1 MYVALGCTKDE
12 VMTHCP
18 YELDYVFEAQ
28 KLRKKMEDTNN
39 WELGIY
45 IQSAVATAVEH
56 NLAGYKARSKY
67 IEEPMSRKIDRE
79 EQALRNNN
87 KLLFASLDTWG
98 KNWKM
103 AHKSESN

>member
-1 MYVALGCTKDE
+1 
-12 VMTHCP
+12 MTHCP

-87 KLLFASLDTWG
+87 NLLFASLDTWG